1 MRWYIQRIE
10 AEHMLNG
17 GIVDPRENRQ
27 ARAIGAGSKSLDKMD
42 ECVLLFLYLQEPTRS
57 NRSYVDNLL
66 ELTGT
71 TVSASTV
78 SRFFNH
84 AFPISGR
91 FRKPNLVPID
101 KFKPENLLRAQEY
114 LMVLARIDP
123 TRLQFGDEKLLK
135 GSEVYCRKTRR
146 SVLDGTVPAV
156 VTASDF
162 RNTYAI
168 YGMCGIDEDTAP
180 LYWRIHTGNND
191 SDEFSYDIESAIV
204 IGYLR
209 GGHVLVPDNAII
221 HSGRDNKV
229 LEEWLWKEFG
239 VFVLW
244 LPMRAPE
251 WNPQELY
258 WQFLVLELRNY
269 PMATLR
275 KFTTHAVARAAHS
288 LMQKVTHSRV
298 AGWFRHSQVFR

>member
-1 MRWYIQRIE
+1 
-10 AEHMLNG
+10 
-17 GIVDPRENRQ
+17 
-27 ARAIGAGSKSLDKMD
+27 
-42 ECVLLFLYLQEPTRS
+42 
-57 NRSYVDNLL
+57 
-66 ELTGT
+66 
-71 TVSASTV
+71 
-78 SRFFNH
+78 
-84 AFPISGR
+84 
-91 FRKPNLVPID
+91 
-101 KFKPENLLRAQEY
+101 
-114 LMVLARIDP
+114 
-123 TRLQFGDEKLLK
+123 
-135 GSEVYCRKTRR
+135 
-146 SVLDGTVPAV
+146 LDGTVPAV

-209 GGHVLVPDNAII
+209 GGHVLVIDNAII

-244 LPMRAPE
+244 LPTRAPE
-251 WNPQELY
+251 WNPQELC
-258 WQFLVLELRNY
+258 WRFLVLELRNY

-298 AGWFRHSQVFR
+298 AGWFRRSQVFR